1 MIYGHKTI
9 INNVIDMQ
17 MRTRMVLH
25 LGFKDP
31 NLLTFE
37 IYVTQRLIDYNP
49 VEVVGIEKG

>member
-25 LGFKDP
+25 LGLRD
-31 NLLTFE
+31 LLEFE
-37 IYVTQRLIDYNP
+37 IYVTQHLIDYNLA
-49 VEVVGIEKG
+49 EVVEFDKG